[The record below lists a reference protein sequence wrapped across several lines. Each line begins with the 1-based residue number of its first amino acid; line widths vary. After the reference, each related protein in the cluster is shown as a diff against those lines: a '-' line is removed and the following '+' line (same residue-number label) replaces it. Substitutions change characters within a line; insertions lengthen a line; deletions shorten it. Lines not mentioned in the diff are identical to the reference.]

1 MVPIADRC
9 FDRTFSYCTDKNLKI
24 ISTTNHTYGT
34 SMCLNIADE
43 ASYMIKTWDGWA
55 WANLTTN
62 LVKQKNAPTKPASNP
77 YTSPQIEA
85 PTKPRHMKTW
95 ASAEKHSHLWPAHWW
110 HKSPSEMT
118 EFELNH
124 SARWWHGSWR
134 MAAWTNTK
142 EIEKRN
148 CKYYTQIILNNHN

>member
-1 MVPIADRC
+1 MLR
-9 FDRTFSYCTDKNLKI
+9 SYIFVWHWWKSKNLKYHKSYNMVHQCVW
-24 ISTTNHTYGT
+24 ISLMRRLTWLRHEMAEHGQIWPPTW
-34 SMCLNIADE
+34 S
-43 ASYMIKTWDGWA
+43 SKKKTHQ
-55 WANLTTN
+55 AN
-62 LVKQKNAPTKPASNP
+62 QPPTPTHLRKLKH
-77 YTSPQIEA
+77 Q
-85 PTKPRHMKTW
+85 TKPRHMKTW

-110 HKSPSEMT
+110 RKSPSEMT

-142 EIEKRN
+142 EIVKRN